1 VFVNDIKDVA
11 NRSESVVR
19 DRRRATVAQHTER
32 EGGEETGHSCLAHRE
47 REKGR
52 NRPQLP
58 GTQRER
64 EGKKRATVAWLSPGL
79 GLGVYIWVQAETMY
93 ATRNE

>member
-1 VFVNDIKDVA
+1 VFINDIEDIA

-19 DRRRATVAQHTER
+19 DRRRATVARHTER

-52 NRPQLP
+52 NGPQLP

-64 EGKKRATVAWLSPGL
+64 EGKKQATVAWLLPGL
-79 GLGVYIWVQAETMY
+79 GLGVYIWVWVETMY

>member
-1 VFVNDIKDVA
+1 VVCASCYPHCHGWVFVNDIEDVA
-11 NRSESVVR
+11 NRSESVMR
-19 DRRRATVAQHTER
+19 DRRRATVARHTER
-32 EGGEETGHSCLAHRE
+32 EGG
-47 REKGR
+47 GR

-64 EGKKRATVAWLSPGL
+64 EGKKWAIVAWLLPGL
-79 GLGVYIWVQAETMY
+79 GLGVYIWVWAETMY